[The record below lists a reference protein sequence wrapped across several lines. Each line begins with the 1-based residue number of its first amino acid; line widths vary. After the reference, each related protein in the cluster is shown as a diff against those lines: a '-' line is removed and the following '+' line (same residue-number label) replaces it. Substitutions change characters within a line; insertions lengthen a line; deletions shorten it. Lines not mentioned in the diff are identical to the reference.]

1 MKHNKSTSSR
11 CLHPAGSASP
21 GERRIRTALRRKGY
35 TAGKV
40 TWEPIRKGG
49 IMCGPEGGWYVEILR
64 PRPASVSADLLAYS
78 CGECLLKIEEL
89 PRQNVPDEIPQGR
102 SERG

>member
-1 MKHNKSTSSR
+1 MKTRQKTPEP
-11 CLHPAGSASP
+11 LPARDGSASP

-49 IMCGPEGGWYVEILR
+49 IMCGPEGGWHVEILR

-89 PRQNVPDEIPQGR
+89 PRQNAKLSHEEGGKEQL
-102 SERG
+102 

>member
-1 MKHNKSTSSR
+1 MKKSKRSASSSLP
-11 CLHPAGSASP
+11 CHCSASP
-21 GERRIRTALRRKGY
+21 GEKRIRTALRRKGY
-35 TAGKV
+35 NAGKV
-40 TWEPIRKGG
+40 TWAPIRKGG

-89 PRQNVPDEIPQGR
+89 PRQN
-102 SERG
+102 S